1 MNRRDFLT
9 SVKPRSFS
17 GVKRVTASGSLQP
30 YTGEW
35 TMNQVA
41 HLLKRTMFGAT
52 KADIDYFLPGNVSDA
67 VDELLNNVVNVSP
80 PLRDYGLLETE
91 DGMFDDPG
99 TVIGQTWI
107 NDLTKLADPGLRA
120 KLNSVRIDS
129 LRKWWVGLML
139 HQNRSITEKMVLFW
153 HHHFSVQK
161 EEVENH
167 IPMYRHHDLLRRNAL
182 GNVRQLTKDVSIDP
196 AMLVHLNGYLNSKL
210 APDENFARE
219 LQELFTVG
227 KGVNSLYTE
236 DDVIAAARVLTGWR
250 VNSDTFLAYQDGAN
264 HDTGNKTFSAFYKNT
279 VITGSSDAHD
289 ELDRFINMIFATDE
303 CPKFICR
310 KIYRWFV
317 NSIID
322 DDIEANV
329 IAPLAT
335 VFKNNNFEIKP
346 VLEVLLKSEHFFDPV
361 NQACYIKSPFDFIVG
376 TLREFGAPFPAY
388 TDYANG
394 YPLFFSVY
402 LSAAN
407 MQQDLFQP
415 PDVSG
420 WPAYHQEPMF
430 YELWVNSNSLPRR
443 ADFTDKMIG
452 DGVVD
457 LKAFTNNLSDPSDP
471 DKLID
476 EVTVLLFRYPL
487 SANSK
492 LYVKNN
498 FLLNNSNDNSVW
510 TNAWNANNN
519 AVINNAL
526 KKLFLFLTNLP
537 EFHLC

>member
-1 MNRRDFLT
+1 
-9 SVKPRSFS
+9 
-17 GVKRVTASGSLQP
+17 VKRVAASGGLTP
-30 YTGEW
+30 YAGEW
-35 TMNQVA
+35 TMSEVS

-52 KADIDYFLPGNVSDA
+52 KTDIDYFLAANANDA
-67 VDELLNNVVNVSP
+67 VDELLNNVTAVSP
-80 PLRDYGLLETE
+80 PLRDYGLLQTE
-91 DGMFDDPG
+91 EGTFDDPG

-107 NDLTKLADPGLRA
+107 NDLTKLEDPGLRS
-120 KLNSVRIDS
+120 KLNTVRIDS
-129 LRKWWVGLML
+129 MRKWWVGLML

-250 VNSDTFLAYQDGAN
+250 VNSDTFLAYPDAAN

-279 VITGSSDAHD
+279 VITGSGNAQD
-289 ELDRFINMIFATDE
+289 ELDRFINMIFAADE

-322 DDIEANV
+322 DDTEANV
-329 IAPLAT
+329 ITPLAAI
-335 VFKNNNFEIKP
+335 FKNSNFEIKP
-346 VLEVLLKSEHFFDPV
+346 VLEALLKSRHFFDPA

-376 TLREFGAPFPAY
+376 ALREFGAPFPAY
-388 TDYANG
+388 TDYTNG
-394 YPLFFSVY
+394 YPLFYSIY
-402 LSAAN
+402 KSAAN

-443 ADFTDKMIG
+443 ADFTDNMIG
-452 DGVVD
+452 DGLVD
-457 LKAFTNNLSDPSDP
+457 LRAFINNVSDPSDP

-476 EVTVLLFRYPL
+476 EATALLLRYPL

-492 LYVKNN
+492 SYVKNN

-510 TNAWNANNN
+510 TNAWNTNNN
-519 AVINNAL
+519 AVINDAL

>member
-1 MNRRDFLT
+1 MNRRDFLASIKPK
-9 SVKPRSFS
+9 SVS
-17 GVKRVTASGSLQP
+17 GLKKVTASGGLQP
-30 YTGEW
+30 YAGPW
-35 TMNQVA
+35 TRNEIA

-52 KADIDYFLPGNVSDA
+52 KTDIDYFLPGNVNDA
-67 VDELLNNVVNVSP
+67 VDELLNNVITVSP

-99 TVIGQTWI
+99 TARGQTWI
-107 NDLTKLADPGLRA
+107 NDLNKPSDPGLRS

-129 LRKWWVGLML
+129 MRKWWVGLML

-250 VNSDTFLAYQDGAN
+250 VNSDTFLPYHDGAN
-264 HDTGNKTFSAFYKNT
+264 HDAGNKTFSAFYKNT
-279 VITGSSDAHD
+279 VITGSSDALD

-322 DDIEANV
+322 DDTEANV

-335 VFKNNNFEIKP
+335 IFKNSNFEIKP
-346 VLEVLLKSEHFFDPV
+346 VLEALFKSEHFFDPV
-361 NQACYIKSPFDFIVG
+361 NRACYIKSPYDFIVG
-376 TLREFGAPFPAY
+376 TLREFGAAFPPY
-388 TDYANG
+388 TDYENG
-394 YPLFFSVY
+394 YPLFYSVY
-402 LSAAN
+402 VSAAN

-443 ADFTDKMIG
+443 ADFTNNMIEQG
-452 DGVVD
+452 LVD
-457 LKAFTNNLSDPSDP
+457 LRAFTNTVSDPSDP

-476 EVTVLLFRYPL
+476 EVSALLLRYPL
-487 SANSK
+487 SDNSK
-492 LYVKNN
+492 TYVKNN

-510 TNAWNANNN
+510 TDLWNANNS
-519 AVINNAL
+519 AAINGAL
-526 KKLFLFLTNLP
+526 KKLYLFLTNLP

>member
-17 GVKRVTASGSLQP
+17 GLKRVAASGGLQP
-30 YTGEW
+30 YAGEW
-35 TMNQVA
+35 TRNEVA

-52 KADIDYFLPGNVSDA
+52 KADIDYFLSRNVGDA
-67 VDELLNNVVNVSP
+67 VGELLNNVVSVSP

-99 TVIGQTWI
+99 TAVGQTWI
-107 NDLTKLADPGLRA
+107 NDLTKLADPGLRS
-120 KLNSVRIDS
+120 KLNTVRIDS

-167 IPMYRHHDLLRRNAL
+167 IPVYRHHDLLRRNAL

-279 VITGSSDAHD
+279 VITGSSDALD

-303 CPKFICR
+303 CPRFICR

-322 DDIEANV
+322 DDVEANV

-346 VLEVLLKSEHFFDPV
+346 VLEVLLKSEHFFDPA

-402 LSAAN
+402 VSAAN

-443 ADFTDKMIG
+443 ADFTDNMIG
-452 DGVVD
+452 DGIVD
-457 LKAFTNNLSDPSDP
+457 LRAFTNNVSDPSDP
-471 DKLID
+471 DKLVD
-476 EVTVLLFRYPL
+476 EATELLLRYPL

-510 TNAWNANNN
+510 TNAWNSNNN
-519 AVINNAL
+519 AVINEAL

>member
-1 MNRRDFLT
+1 M
-9 SVKPRSFS
+9 P
-17 GVKRVTASGSLQP
+17 
-30 YTGEW
+30 
-35 TMNQVA
+35 
-41 HLLKRTMFGAT
+41 
-52 KADIDYFLPGNVSDA
+52 I
-67 VDELLNNVVNVSP
+67 
-80 PLRDYGLLETE
+80 
-91 DGMFDDPG
+91 
-99 TVIGQTWI
+99 
-107 NDLTKLADPGLRA
+107 
-120 KLNSVRIDS
+120 
-129 LRKWWVGLML
+129 
-139 HQNRSITEKMVLFW
+139 
-153 HHHFSVQK
+153 
-161 EEVENH
+161 
-167 IPMYRHHDLLRRNAL
+167 YRHHDLLRRSAL

-227 KGVNSLYTE
+227 KGINSLYTE

-250 VNSDTFLAYQDGAN
+250 VNSDTFLAYHDAAN
-264 HDTGNKTFSAFYKNT
+264 HDTGSKTFSAFYNNT
-279 VITGSSDAHD
+279 VISGGDAQD

-322 DDIEANV
+322 DDTETNV
-329 IAPLAT
+329 ITPLAT
-335 VFKNNNFEIKP
+335 IFKNSNFEIRP
-346 VLEVLLKSEHFFDPV
+346 VLEALLKSEHFFNAA

-376 TLREFGAPFPAY
+376 TLREFGASFPAY
-388 TDYANG
+388 TDYTNG
-394 YPLFFSVY
+394 YPLFFSIY
-402 LSAAN
+402 QSAAN

-443 ADFTDKMIG
+443 ADFTDNMIG
-452 DGVVD
+452 EGLVD
-457 LKAFTNNLSDPSDP
+457 LRAFTNNMSDPSDP

-476 EVTVLLFRYPL
+476 EVTALLLRYPL

-492 LYVKNN
+492 SYVKNN

-510 TNAWNANNN
+510 TNAWNANSNS
-519 AVINNAL
+519 VINGSL